1 MKSLETGATCTVDQ
15 SQAMAERVASPP
27 KDQPPVDQPPT
38 AKPPAAK
45 LPTDQ
50 QLPGDTT
57 PSNGN
62 GATMTRTQAQPADN
76 ITQASAQNP
85 PQPTTILRER
95 LPGEKPGWFTR
106 LGRWLEARI
115 SRLSTR
121 NNFWHRVCSWVWLPL
136 AYRSGI
142 SFHKGDENTF
152 TAVLPFRRF
161 NKNWYNAMAGGAL
174 LGNAEVAGGMY
185 VFGRCGAKYTVVC
198 KHLEYDFLRP
208 CLGPAAYHITP
219 RENLEACLATGGEF
233 NITIDMVIVQMVSG
247 KNKRERRVGK
257 CTATFHVTPKAQHHR
272 KRQRQKKSN

>member
-1 MKSLETGATCTVDQ
+1 MKSLETSATCDADQ
-15 SQAMAERVASPP
+15 SQDV
-27 KDQPPVDQPPT
+27 VDQAVATQDRDTAGNTHAGGKLNQHAAAQDLDVPPT
-38 AKPPAAK
+38 NSDGAASTHTESETFESS
-45 LPTDQ
+45 PQDRAH
-50 QLPGDTT
+50 
-57 PSNGN
+57 
-62 GATMTRTQAQPADN
+62 ATQ
-76 ITQASAQNP
+76 
-85 PQPTTILRER
+85 PQPTTILRDR
-95 LPGEKPGWFTR
+95 QPTDKASWYTR

-115 SRLSTR
+115 SRLSAR
-121 NNFWHRVCSWVWLPL
+121 NNFWHKVCSWVWLPL

-219 RENLEACLATGGEF
+219 RENLEECLAAGGEF
-233 NITIDMVIVQMVSG
+233 NITIDMSIVQMVSG

-257 CTATFHVTPKAQHHR
+257 CTATFHVTPKVQHHR
-272 KRQRQKKSN
+272 KRHRKKK